1 MRNYKINSIFVG
13 LEKPKARKT
22 GVYFFVFLLL
32 LKENCLLYDKMDN
45 V

>member
-22 GVYFFVFLLL
+22 GVYFFVFFLFF
-32 LKENCLLYDKMDN
+32 KKKCLLYDKMDN
-45 V
+45 F